1 MMMMMT
7 RVMKRPY
14 SNRLTI
20 SLLLL
25 VRTTTVVAILA
36 DVLGDRQ
43 KLEVVDGVVGPIT
56 LDDVVDD

>member
-25 VRTTTVVAILA
+25 VRTTTVVATLA

-43 KLEVVDGVVGPIT
+43 KLEVVDGVVGPIAF
-56 LDDVVDD
+56 DDVVDN

>member
-1 MMMMMT
+1 
-7 RVMKRPY
+7 
-14 SNRLTI
+14 
-20 SLLLL
+20 
-25 VRTTTVVAILA
+25 VATLA